1 MFESADSPMKSD
13 FSPDACSRMREKK
26 SFALFLPHEIYGV
39 DAREERN
46 YTAANQILQPHEIF
60 GVDAREERNFSNMA
74 GNHLSSYSV
83 FPSCSQHSVFSASH
97 IHIMNNPSHSNVWII
112 DTGAT
117 DHMVSSISFLTTI
130 TAVVSKKVKLPNGSF
145 AEVTHVG
152 TVKISATFILKN
164 VLCVPSFTFNLISA
178 SKLTKNHKCCL
189 IFLAGFCFIQNLLT
203 WKTIGLGEEKS
214 GLFHLIMQADHALH
228 SASITSTDHA
238 SSSLPFKDASN
249 DVWHFRL
256 GHIST
261 SRINLLHSLVPAIE
275 CNPKAVCS
283 VCPLAKQ
290 RKLSF
295 PVSSSKSNS
304 VFDIVHCD
312 IWGPFQLNQ

>member
-1 MFESADSPMKSD
+1 MTP
-13 FSPDACSRMREKK
+13 
-26 SFALFLPHEIYGV
+26 SFA
-39 DAREERN
+39 
-46 YTAANQILQPHEIF
+46 NQAGSTSIHDHI
-60 GVDAREERNFSNMA
+60 FSNMV
-74 GNHLSSYSV
+74 GTYLPSYFV
-83 FPSCSQHSVFSASH
+83 FPSSFQHSVFSASH
-97 IHIMNNPSHSNVWII
+97 RHNLHNPYHNGVWII

-117 DHMVSSISFLTTI
+117 GHMVSSTSFLITI
-130 TAVVSKKVKLPNGSF
+130 TAIVSKKVKLPNSSF

-152 TVKISATFILKN
+152 IVKISATFILTN
-164 VLCVPSFTFNLISA
+164 VLCVPSFTFNLVSTC
-178 SKLTKNHKCCL
+178 KLTKNHKYCL
-189 IFLAGFCFIQNLLT
+189 IFLVGFCFIQNLLT

-238 SSSLPFKDASN
+238 SSSLLFKDASN
-249 DVWHFRL
+249 DVCHFRL

-261 SRINLLHSLVPAIE
+261 SRINLLHSLVPTIE

-283 VCPLAKQ
+283 VCSLAKQ

-304 VFDIVHCD
+304 VFDIVHCR
-312 IWGPFQLNQ
+312 IIIVIYS